1 VATKRKRNGRG
12 STQDRI
18 DEASRSGAETLSLGG
33 DGIDSAAR
41 VHWPAC
47 ATQGA
52 EARQQQAYGAARG
65 DSVLAEFASVGS
77 RVTSA
82 GIVQR
87 SGTLSRKANIGPP
100 TSTLSH
106 SVTQTEFSAATG
118 ARDAS
123 RRAHPLQKV

>member
-1 VATKRKRNGRG
+1 MWLQSESEMDVVARRTESTRLRGQARK
-12 STQDRI
+12 
-18 DEASRSGAETLSLGG
+18 TLSLGG

-87 SGTLSRKANIGPP
+87 NGTLSRKANIGPP

-123 RRAHPLQKV
+123 RRAHPL